1 MVQWFIPRQ
10 MAKGVYERIAQHR
23 ADYLEGGVWSSLS
36 ADAPFHLR
44 SHRVFV
50 SLGVPEGAKVS
61 DEELITL
68 RESMASMLR
77 PIDVEAQILD
87 PVGLL
92 KLVDDLTSPTTVS
105 GEDVVDYNRF
115 DPIADQAVR
124 REMEIV
130 TDPNR
135 LLCLNER
142 FRARAAPQDGMAD
155 PSNYV
160 PTPFQFHC

>member
-1 MVQWFIPRQ
+1 MVQWFIPRH

-77 PIDVEAQILD
+77 SIDVEAQILD

-92 KLVDDLTSPTTVS
+92 KSEERRVGKECVS
-105 GEDVVDYNRF
+105 TCRS
-115 DPIADQAVR
+115 R
-124 REMEIV
+124 WS
-130 TDPNR
+130 
-135 LLCLNER
+135 
-142 FRARAAPQDGMAD
+142 
-155 PSNYV
+155 PSN
-160 PTPFQFHC
+160 